1 MVGPKDGGDLSCAEE
16 EVAATAV
23 EARRGRGSL
32 ESFDWFYT
40 RVRVRFLRRAMGT
53 HDVR

>member
-1 MVGPKDGGDLSCAEE
+1 MGLTGGGDPRRVVEE
-16 EVAATAV
+16 AV
-23 EARRGRGSL
+23 EVGAREGRGRGSL